1 MKTIAA
7 RVAVGVVGLNV
18 VCIKDVGYGFRER
31 ARDT

>member
-18 VCIKDVGYGFRER
+18 VCIKDVGFRER